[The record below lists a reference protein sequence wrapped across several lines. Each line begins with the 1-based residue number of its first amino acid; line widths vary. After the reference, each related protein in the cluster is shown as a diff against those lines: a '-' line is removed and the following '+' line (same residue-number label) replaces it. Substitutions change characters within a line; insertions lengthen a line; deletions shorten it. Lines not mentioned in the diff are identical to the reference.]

1 MDITLATVGT
11 GEPAFSRPRSP
22 PPSDAGAHSGP
33 GRGEPVP
40 SETWVI
46 WVVLAFE
53 GVVGVAAIAMM
64 FGWYKT
70 STSAMK
76 ERLERVESRQD
87 TGEHR
92 LTGFATRED
101 LQGLRE
107 EIQEVKTGNA
117 RLDEKLDKLLDV
129 MGARHV

>member
-1 MDITLATVGT
+1 M
-11 GEPAFSRPRSP
+11 
-22 PPSDAGAHSGP
+22 
-33 GRGEPVP
+33 P